1 MEKSESLR
9 ELIATR
15 IREARKMA
23 GLSQGQ
29 VASLMNMQ
37 RPSVSEIESGNRK
50 VSAEELVQ
58 FASLFSVSASWLM
71 GEGEEVVD
79 LKDTQLQLAARE
91 IQKLK
96 GQDLEKLLRLLAA
109 IPKDE
114 PQ

>member
-29 VASLMNMQ
+29 VASLMKMQ
-37 RPSVSEIESGNRK
+37 RPSISEIEAGNRK

-58 FASLFSVSASWLM
+58 FAALFSVSAAWLM
-71 GEGEEVVD
+71 GEGEEKVD

-96 GQDLEKLLRLLAA
+96 GQDLEQLLRLLAA
-109 IPKDE
+109 IPKDDS
-114 PQ
+114 Q

>member
-29 VASLMNMQ
+29 VASLMKMQ
-37 RPSVSEIESGNRK
+37 RPSISEIEAGNRK
-50 VSAEELVQ
+50 VSAEELAQ
-58 FASLFSVSASWLM
+58 FAALFSVSAAWLM
-71 GEGEEVVD
+71 GEGEEKVD

-96 GQDLEKLLRLLAA
+96 GQDLEQLLRLLAA
-109 IPKDE
+109 IPKDDS
-114 PQ
+114 Q

>member
-23 GLSQGQ
+23 GLSQSQ
-29 VASLMNMQ
+29 VANLMQMQ
-37 RPSVSEIESGNRK
+37 RPSISEIEAGNRK
-50 VSAEELVQ
+50 VSAEEVSQ
-58 FASLFSVSASWLM
+58 FAALFSVSVSWLM
-71 GEGEEVVD
+71 GEGEEKVD
-79 LKDTQLQLAARE
+79 LKNTQLQLAARE

-96 GQDLEKLLRLLAA
+96 GQDLEQLLRLLAA

-114 PQ
+114 NT

>member
-1 MEKSESLR
+1 
-9 ELIATR
+9 
-15 IREARKMA
+15 MA

-29 VASLMNMQ
+29 VASLMKMQ
-37 RPSVSEIESGNRK
+37 RPSISEIEAGNRK
-50 VSAEELVQ
+50 VSAEELAQ
-58 FASLFSVSASWLM
+58 FAALFSVSAAWLM
-71 GEGEEVVD
+71 GEGEEIVD

-96 GQDLEKLLRLLAA
+96 GQDLDKLLRLLAA

>member
-1 MEKSESLR
+1 
-9 ELIATR
+9 
-15 IREARKMA
+15 MA

-29 VASLMNMQ
+29 VASLMKMQ
-37 RPSVSEIESGNRK
+37 RPSISEIEAGNRK
-50 VSAEELVQ
+50 VSAEELAQ
-58 FASLFSVSASWLM
+58 FATLFSVSAAWLM
-71 GEGEEVVD
+71 GEGEEIVD

>member
-37 RPSVSEIESGNRK
+37 RPSISEIEAGNRK
-50 VSAEELVQ
+50 VSAEELSQ
-58 FASLFSVSASWLM
+58 FATLFSVSAAWLM

-79 LKDTQLQLAARE
+79 LKNTQLQLAARE

-96 GQDLEKLLRLLAA
+96 GQDLEKLLRLLAS